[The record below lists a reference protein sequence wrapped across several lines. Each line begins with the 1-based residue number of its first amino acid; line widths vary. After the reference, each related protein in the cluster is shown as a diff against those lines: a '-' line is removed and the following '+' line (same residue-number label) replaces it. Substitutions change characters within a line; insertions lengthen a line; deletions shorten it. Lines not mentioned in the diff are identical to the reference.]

1 MTKERMFEI
10 YEKTACMDFVLACGF
25 YQGNAV
31 AVKLTFAEMRKTL
44 TDKAFSV
51 QKTSGKEKRS
61 GIAKIRCELTKNR
74 IELLAKVG
82 KVVIICTETEFAEK
96 LAEMK
101 AIKSGYGVGETFENL
116 LYSMV
121 GQTWKKDNRPFY
133 ESPDLTYK
141 GIRYQIKSAK
151 FSLPHEEILQEIA
164 EKFNI

>member
-1 MTKERMFEI
+1 MTRERMLEI
-10 YEKTACMDFVLACGF
+10 YEKAACMDYVLACGF

-74 IELLAKVG
+74 VEMLAKVG
-82 KVVIICTETEFAEK
+82 KVVIICTESEFADK

-101 AIKSGYGVGETFENL
+101 SIKSGYGVGETFENL
-116 LYSMV
+116 LYSMA
-121 GQTWKKDNRPFY
+121 GQTWKKDNRPFF
-133 ESPDLTYK
+133 ESPDLTYN

>member
-1 MTKERMFEI
+1 MTKERMLEI
-10 YEKTACMDFVLACGF
+10 YEKSACMDYVLACGF

-61 GIAKIRCELTKNR
+61 GIAKIRCELTAKR
-74 IELLAKVG
+74 IEALTKIG
-82 KVVIICTETEFAEK
+82 KVIIICTESEFNNE
-96 LAEMK
+96 LARMK
-101 AIKSGYGVGETFENL
+101 TIKAGYGMGETFENL
-116 LYSMV
+116 LYSMA
-121 GQTWKKDNRPFY
+121 GQTWRKDNRPFF